1 MSTRTIEPGDTVR
14 AETETVLGNTEVSEF
29 EVDAVD
35 DDGVY
40 SHEPNVLGKRIRF
53 VPWEAIEQDVWEEV

>member
-1 MSTRTIEPGDTVR
+1 MNGIEIGDTVR
-14 AETETVLGNTEVSEF
+14 AEVETVLGNTEVSEF

-53 VPWEAIEQDVWEEV
+53 VPWEAFEEQIWESV